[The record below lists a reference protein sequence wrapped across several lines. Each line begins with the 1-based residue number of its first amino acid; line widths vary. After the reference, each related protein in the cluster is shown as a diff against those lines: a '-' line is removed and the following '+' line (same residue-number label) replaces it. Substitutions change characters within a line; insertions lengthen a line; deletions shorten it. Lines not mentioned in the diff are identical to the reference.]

1 LQANSANE
9 MFWAALVV
17 DSIEH
22 PVWWPRARRENCSCC
37 DDGDVPNYHQVIIGS
52 GETDIGIHIDNAP
65 KPSCGSGP
73 QRDFDMV
80 DIDDPQ
86 YNGCLSAVCVAVA
99 VAVTDLFAMAVCQRC
114 VWLWLWLCPSVS
126 VCLSLFLVP
135 LCCHVDLCVG
145 RVAICSRFLCLR
157 VSACVYVTLC
167 VSLGARVCVRTC
179 CCACACACA
188 VRIRVRVPVHISG
201 LSVSLPV

>member
-1 LQANSANE
+1 MYIHLYIYIYIFLYIHLSIYRSICSHIRVHNFSTDSSMYDCIHIYMFILYTCIYANINKPPNIDINGQNIKAKSLSNARRALLQANSANE

-73 QRDFDMV
+73 RRDFDMV

-99 VAVTDLFAMAVCQRC
+99 VTVLFAMAVSQRC
-114 VWLWLWLCPSVS
+114 VWL
-126 VCLSLFLVP
+126 
-135 LCCHVDLCVG
+135 
-145 RVAICSRFLCLR
+145 
-157 VSACVYVTLC
+157 
-167 VSLGARVCVRTC
+167 
-179 CCACACACA
+179 
-188 VRIRVRVPVHISG
+188 
-201 LSVSLPV
+201 